1 MNAPYKPG
9 DGILF
14 MKVGVHARES
24 LEDIIERKDKEIRD
38 AGYALWGY
46 GGSTCHPSTM
56 VQPFGEAIGTRG
68 GVIELCMEEIN
79 SKHFADPVSA
89 AEYSIDG
96 TEWHTIPEAISVR
109 GSRYALWINDLRK
122 AEFQLPL
129 NQTQVPIGN
138 SMGRN
143 GGRYIKGRVD
153 KACLEMLDRPEIPNE
168 VPLRNIPISLV
179 ATLRRPY
186 AVFLRGQR

>member
-24 LEDIIERKDKEIRD
+24 LEDIIARKDEEIRQ

-56 VQPFGEAIGTRG
+56 VQPFGEAIGARG
-68 GVIELCMEEIN
+68 RVIELCMEEIN

-89 AEYSIDG
+89 ALLEQI
-96 TEWHTIPEAISVR
+96 R
-109 GSRYALWINDLRK
+109 SRR
-122 AEFQLPL
+122 
-129 NQTQVPIGN
+129 
-138 SMGRN
+138 
-143 GGRYIKGRVD
+143 
-153 KACLEMLDRPEIPNE
+153 
-168 VPLRNIPISLV
+168 
-179 ATLRRPY
+179 
-186 AVFLRGQR
+186 